1 MLGSKVV
8 LSPEGRMTLNASGA
22 AAIYRL
28 KELMRK
34 KTHDP
39 GLSVREL
46 VVLQHLAQGL
56 RLPAIAERLE
66 LIMSE
71 RTLET
76 YVTSARKKLGAKT
89 STEAVAI
96 AIRLRLI

>member
-1 MLGSKVV
+1 MQ
-8 LSPEGRMTLNASGA
+8 
-22 AAIYRL
+22 
-28 KELMRK
+28 K

-39 GLSVREL
+39 GLSAREL
-46 VVLQHLAQGL
+46 VVLQHLAHSM
-56 RLPAIAERLE
+56 RLPANAERLE
-66 LIMSE
+66 LSE

-76 YVTSARKKLGAKT
+76 YVTRAQEKLGAKT

>member
-1 MLGSKVV
+1 LLDRVGTELHLP
-8 LSPEGRMTLNASGA
+8 LS
-22 AAIYRL
+22 
-28 KELMRK
+28 
-34 KTHDP
+34 
-39 GLSVREL
+39 
-46 VVLQHLAQGL
+46 
-56 RLPAIAERLE
+56 LPAIAERLE
-66 LIMSE
+66 LSQ